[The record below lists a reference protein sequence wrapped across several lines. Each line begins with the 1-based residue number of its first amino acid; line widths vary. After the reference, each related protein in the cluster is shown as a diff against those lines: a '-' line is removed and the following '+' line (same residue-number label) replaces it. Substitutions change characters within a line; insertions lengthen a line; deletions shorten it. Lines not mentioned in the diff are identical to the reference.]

1 MLPETACVSV
11 RAIVVA
17 AVDAHDRNLRHSMMT
32 LTLAARATKRLVA
45 TLLIGWMIAAAL
57 VSGALAAWQG
67 DRQTRVDAPFPN
79 RPIRLVVTFP
89 PGGGTDIL
97 ARLLGAQL
105 GDVWQQQV
113 VIDNRPGASGN
124 IGAEIVARASAD
136 GYTLL
141 MVNSTFAMNAGLYPK
156 LPFDSLRDFT
166 AVARVA
172 STAGIVAVHPALGVK
187 SMDELLAAA
196 RTRGSKL
203 AYSSCGS
210 GTPQHLSGELLKY
223 LAKIDMVH
231 VPYKGCAPALTD
243 GLAGQVPVLFNTV
256 PNVMPYARA
265 GRLRA
270 LAVTSGARFPLEPD
284 LPTVAESGLKGYDV
298 DQWFAVLGPAG
309 MAEPVLEKLN
319 REIVRIVGS
328 AALRDKLVTQHFV
341 SSPSTS
347 SELALV
353 LQQDVLRWSKLIKQ
367 VGIRVD

>member
-1 MLPETACVSV
+1 M
-11 RAIVVA
+11 AI
-17 AVDAHDRNLRHSMMT
+17 LG
-32 LTLAARATKRLVA
+32 LA
-45 TLLIGWMIAAAL
+45 MIAARRLFATVL
-57 VSGALAAWQG
+57 LGWVIAAATGSDALAASIG
-67 DRQTRVDAPFPN
+67 ERQSGADATFPN

-105 GDVWQQQV
+105 GDVWHQQV

-124 IGAEIVARASAD
+124 IGAEIVARSSAD

-141 MVNSTFAMNAGLYPK
+141 MVNSTFAMNAGLYSK

-172 STAGIVAVHPALGVK
+172 STSGIVAVHPSLGVK

-196 RTRGSKL
+196 RARGSKL

-210 GTPQHLSGELLKY
+210 GTPQHLAGELLKY
-223 LAKIDMVH
+223 LAKIEMVH
-231 VPYKGCAPALTD
+231 VPYKGCAPALAD
-243 GLAGQVPVLFNTV
+243 GLSGQVPIIFNTV
-256 PNVMPYARA
+256 PNVMPHARA

-270 LAVTSGARFPLEPD
+270 LAVTSGTRFLLEPD
-284 LPTVAESGLKGYDV
+284 LPTVAEAGLKGYDV

-309 MAEPVLEKLN
+309 MAEPVREKLN
-319 REIVRIVGS
+319 REIVRIVES
-328 AALRDKLVTQHFV
+328 ASLRDKLVTQHFV
-341 SSPSTS
+341 PSPSSPS
-347 SELALV
+347 ELAIV
-353 LQQDVLRWSKLIKQ
+353 LKHDVARWSKLIKQ

>member
-1 MLPETACVSV
+1 MMIPTLTGLAIRGLFATML
-11 RAIVVA
+11 IVGMTA
-17 AVDAHDRNLRHSMMT
+17 AVCASV
-32 LTLAARATKRLVA
+32 ARAA
-45 TLLIGWMIAAAL
+45 P
-57 VSGALAAWQG
+57 SG
-67 DRQTRVDAPFPN
+67 DRQAGVDAVFPN

-89 PGGGTDIL
+89 PGGGTDVL

-105 GDVWQQQV
+105 GAAWQQQV

-172 STAGIVAVHPALGVK
+172 STSGIVAAHPSLGVK
-187 SMDELLAAA
+187 SMEELLAAA
-196 RTRGSKL
+196 RARGNKL

-223 LAKIDMVH
+223 LAKIEMVH
-231 VPYKGCAPALTD
+231 VPYKGCAPALAE
-243 GLAGQVPVLFNTV
+243 GLSGQVPVLFNTV
-256 PNVMPYARA
+256 PNVLPHARA

-284 LPTVAESGLKGYDV
+284 LPTVAEAGLEGYDV

-309 MAEPVLEKLN
+309 IAKPVLEKLN
-319 REIVRIVGS
+319 REIVRIVSS
-328 AALRDKLVTQHFV
+328 ASLRDKLMTQYFV
-341 SSPSTS
+341 PSTS
-347 SELALV
+347 TPAELAIV